1 MKKKDNLI
9 SAEEAAQILG
19 ITERKLYRICNFFD
33 THSDDE
39 WELFENEHF
48 EWLST
53 QYKTRRFYEEGVMAI
68 AKYLQEQQANNIF
81 TNIIDGVIEKLTNR
95 RKKVRH
101 ALVKRRVV
109 SLLQKEDDAV
119 LVGNLV
125 FIERKKVIDL
135 LDTNGKGL
143 NYAAKRERD
152 NASLK
157 GREPLEKGE
166 HFDTFN
172 DFEHWSQTGIVRI
185 AQNMSENL
193 TQKSRKAW
201 TEAVFE
207 VCKDAIDQQRSYLES
222 FDSRI
227 QKAINQAKR
236 LADRRCQVS
245 QIEQSPTNTF
255 ELHGHHLFDKFNR
268 PDIADLIENILI
280 MHGNIHDGFHQWH
293 GSESC
298 EPKHFVDY
306 LTNVELYRF
315 EGSKR
320 KTQHLNNLINKLE
333 KLQREYG

>member
-9 SAEEAAQILG
+9 SDEEAAQILG
-19 ITERKLYRICNFFD
+19 ITTKKLYKVCNFFD
-33 THSDDE
+33 IHSNDE

-48 EWLST
+48 EWLSPK
-53 QYKTRRFYEEGVMAI
+53 YKTRRFYEEGIMAI
-68 AKYLQEQQANNIF
+68 AKYLQEQQASNPF

-152 NASLK
+152 NASLI

-166 HFDTFN
+166 HFDILN
-172 DFEHWSQTGIVRI
+172 DSEHWSQIGIVRL

-193 TQKSRKAW
+193 NQKSRKAW
-201 TEAVFE
+201 TEAVCE
-207 VCKDAIDQQRSYLES
+207 VCEDAIEQQRSYLES

-227 QKAINQAKR
+227 KKAISQAKR
-236 LADRRCQVS
+236 LANGRCQVS
-245 QIEQSPTNTF
+245 LIEQSPTDIF

-280 MHGNIHDGFHQWH
+280 IHESIHDGFHQWH
-293 GSESC
+293 GSEAC
-298 EPKHFVDY
+298 EPKHFIDY

-320 KTQHLNNLINKLE
+320 KIQYLNVLTNKLE